1 MTIEKTMGKVER
13 SNMGWQRK
21 NGPRYNPTEALDRGE
36 EGWRR
41 LCHIVVVQPGE

>member
-13 SNMGWQRK
+13 SNVGRQGK
-21 NGPRYNPTEALDRGE
+21 NGPRCNPTEALDRGR

-41 LCHIVVVQPGE
+41 LCHIVVHPGE